1 MKKIIIF
8 LGPPGSG
15 KGTQAELLSEK
26 FNYKHISTGELLRKL
41 LENKNQYTKE
51 EVAEAEKVERGEMV
65 ADWLIFK
72 LVFAAIT
79 DYINQGKGVV
89 LDGAIRRG
97 SQAHEFLKFFSEK
110 NFLPELAVI
119 WLRLTEEESWRR
131 LSYRRVCSVCGLNI
145 PYTTET
151 QDWATCPKCGG
162 VLKKRFDDKNE
173 EVFKRRI
180 ADQGE
185 SSLAL
190 IAEEF
195 KKFDPKLV
203 KEIEGMDSIEKV
215 FTEVTRALKK

>member
-1 MKKIIIF
+1 M
-8 LGPPGSG
+8 GPPGSG

-41 LENKNQYTKE
+41 LENKNNYTSE
-51 EVAEAEKVERGEMV
+51 EVTEAEKVERGEMV

-79 DYINQGKGVV
+79 EHLNQGQGVV

-97 SQAHEFLKFFSEK
+97 SQAHEFLKFFEEK
-110 NFLPELAVI
+110 NFLPELAVV

-131 LSYRRVCSVCGLNI
+131 LSNRRVCSVCGLNI
-145 PYTTET
+145 PYTEET
-151 QDWATCPKCGG
+151 KDWEACPKCNGA
-162 VLKKRFDDKNE
+162 LKKRFDDKNE
-173 EVFKRRI
+173 EIFKRRI
-180 ADQGE
+180 KDQGE
-185 SSLAL
+185 EALAL

-203 KEIEGMDSIEKV
+203 KEVEGLGDIKNI
-215 FTEVTRALKK
+215 FTEVIKVLAK